1 MVSNAT
7 YGRKAEDAVSRESGA
22 GAGGEWVVRESFLRK
37 KDEEDLSRKSTG
49 KERIEVEGG
58 EHVISPRKIGA
69 WSFGKTERPG
79 IPQHL
84 EHNDQVI

>member
-1 MVSNAT
+1 MVRNAT
-7 YGRKAEDAVSRESGA
+7 YGKKADGAMGCESGA

-37 KDEEDLSRKSTG
+37 KDEEDLSRKSAG
-49 KERIEVEGG
+49 KERIEVEGR
-58 EHVISPRKIGA
+58 EHVLSPRKIGA

-79 IPQHL
+79 FPQNL